1 MTKKNLEIKNNG
13 FAIPQ
18 ILLLGIGIAVAL
30 SGILYTTIINLTGT
44 RLNRQELLSKS
55 ASESGITNIRN
66 LLNDSGDSY
75 FHPMMFL

>member
-1 MTKKNLEIKNNG
+1 MKKKVYKLVPNDG

-18 ILLLGIGIAVAL
+18 ILLLGVGVAVAL
-30 SGILYTTIINLTGT
+30 SGILYTSILSLSGT

-55 ASESGITNIRN
+55 ASESGISNLRN

-75 FHPMMFL
+75 FHYF